1 MVFKKFS
8 SSVAV
13 CASLL
18 FTFALSPP
26 SPGMGAETPAFDAE
40 REKSLVDESGRE
52 TFAKDGVLTLQQAIS
67 LVLAH
72 NPELK
77 ASSWEVRA
85 LEGRVFQAG
94 RLPNPEIT
102 VETEDFGGSGAL
114 TGFHA
119 AETRVQLS
127 QLFEMGGK
135 RPKRQNLSALERDV
149 AEHDHTVK
157 RADVLARVTL
167 AFVDVLSA
175 QERQALMEELLH
187 LAEEA
192 FNSTAERVR
201 AGKVS
206 PVEEVK
212 AKIALSS
219 AQIDLKQAGYEL
231 KGAWWRLSETWGGT
245 AAPTFQKAKGN
256 IDSVLPVPPF
266 EELEGLVVQNPDLAR
281 WAAAIDQHRAGVKL
295 EEAKGIPDLRVSLGT
310 KYHHE
315 SDDRAFIAGVSIPL
329 PIFDR
334 NRGGIL
340 EARNQVSKAE
350 EESKAARSR
359 VINTLGERYHA
370 LSNSFTEITALQS
383 DLLPGAQTAF
393 EASREGYQYGKF
405 TYLDMLDAQRTLIAV
420 KLRYINALTTYH
432 KAVTEVERLIGKKM
446 PELINVR
453 EREKGP

>member
-1 MVFKKFS
+1 MRFKRFS
-8 SSVAV
+8 SSIALCV
-13 CASLL
+13 SLL
-18 FTFALSPP
+18 FGFALWPPP
-26 SPGMGAETPAFDAE
+26 SGIGAETPAFNAG
-40 REKSLVDESGRE
+40 REKSLPDESGRE
-52 TFAKDGVLTLQQAIS
+52 TVDKDGVLTLQQAVS
-67 LVLAH
+67 LALAH

-77 ASSWEVRA
+77 ASSWGVRA

-119 AETRVQLS
+119 AETTVQLS

-157 RADVLARVTL
+157 RADVLAKVTL
-167 AFVDVLSA
+167 AFVDILSA

-192 FNSTAERVR
+192 FTSTAERVK

-206 PVEEVK
+206 PVEEIK

-219 AQIDLKQAGYEL
+219 AQIDLKQAGYDL
-231 KGAWWRLSETWGGT
+231 KGAWRRLSETWGGT
-245 AAPTFQKAKGN
+245 TPAFQKAQGD
-256 IDSVLPVPPF
+256 IDFVLPVPPF
-266 EELEGLVVQNPDLAR
+266 EELEGLVFQNPDIAR
-281 WAAAIDQHRAGVKL
+281 WTAAVDQHRAGVKL

-340 EARNQVSKAE
+340 EARNQLSKTE

-359 VINTLGERYHA
+359 VVNTLGERYQA
-370 LSNSFTEITALQS
+370 LSSAFTEITSLQS
-383 DLLPGAQTAF
+383 DVLPGAQTAF
-393 EASREGYQYGKF
+393 EASREGYRYGKF

-446 PELINVR
+446 PELNNAQQK
-453 EREKGP
+453 EKRP

>member
-1 MVFKKFS
+1 MRFKRFS
-8 SSVAV
+8 SSIALCV
-13 CASLL
+13 SLL
-18 FTFALSPP
+18 FAFAISPP
-26 SPGMGAETPAFDAE
+26 SSGIGAETPTLNAE
-40 REKSLVDESGRE
+40 REKSLPDKFERE
-52 TFAKDGVLTLQQAIS
+52 PVAKDGVLTLQQAIS
-67 LVLAH
+67 LALAH

-94 RLPNPEIT
+94 RLPNPEIA
-102 VETEDFGGSGAL
+102 VETENFGGSGDLA
-114 TGFHA
+114 GFDA
-119 AETRVQLS
+119 AETTVQLS
-127 QLFEMGGK
+127 QLIELAGK
-135 RPKRQNLSALERDV
+135 RPKRQKLSALERDV
-149 AEHDHTVK
+149 AGRDYTVK

-187 LAEEA
+187 LAEEG
-192 FNSTAERVR
+192 FNSTAERVK

-206 PVEEVK
+206 PVEEIK
-212 AKIALSS
+212 AKVALSS

-231 KGAWWRLSETWGGT
+231 KGSWSRLSETWGGT
-245 AAPTFQKAKGN
+245 TPTFQKAQGD

-266 EELEGLVVQNPDLAR
+266 EELEGLVFQNPDIAR
-281 WAAAIDQHRAGVKL
+281 WAAAIDQHRAGVEL

-315 SDDRAFIAGVSIPL
+315 SDDRAFIVGVSIPL

-334 NRGGIL
+334 NRGGVL
-340 EARNQVSKAE
+340 EARNQLSKTQ

-359 VINTLGERYHA
+359 IINTLGERYQA
-370 LSNSFTEITALQS
+370 LSSAFAEITALQS
-383 DLLPGAQTAF
+383 DVLPGAQTAF
-393 EASREGYQYGKF
+393 EASREGYRYGKF

-446 PELINVR
+446 PELINAQ
-453 EREKGP
+453 EKEKRP